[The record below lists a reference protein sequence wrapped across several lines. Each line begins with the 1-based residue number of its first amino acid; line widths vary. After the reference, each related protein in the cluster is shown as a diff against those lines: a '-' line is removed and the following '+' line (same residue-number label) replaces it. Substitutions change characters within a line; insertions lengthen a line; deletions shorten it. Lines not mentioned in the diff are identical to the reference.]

1 MILQGYFGLN
11 WENGSRKPVVHRSG
25 FRRTRRIRIIPLA
38 ASPTERGV
46 AATLAGLVAACS
58 TTRREVGAD
67 GDLFRVDD
75 EATILAAAKAIIGED
90 PVAALITIDAN
101 GVPRA
106 RSVGVSTPDGDLTF
120 WIGTRRSS
128 RKLEQ
133 IRNNPLAT
141 LYFNRDN
148 NDQGNEGAYYASF
161 MGQATV
167 HTDLPTLELQ
177 APAEEYRREFWPNF
191 PDDFAA
197 IRFETHWLEVT
208 GHGIRGSDAS
218 WQPQAVI
225 VQR

>member
-1 MILQGYFGLN
+1 MQDSL
-11 WENGSRKPVVHRSG
+11 
-25 FRRTRRIRIIPLA
+25 TRR
-38 ASPTERGV
+38 SVG
-46 AATLAGLVAACS
+46 ATLVGLLAACS
-58 TTRREVGAD
+58 TTRREVGVD
-67 GDLFRVDD
+67 SDLFRVDD
-75 EATILAAAKAIIGED
+75 EATILAAAKAIIEED
-90 PVAALITIDAN
+90 PVAALITVDAN

-106 RSVGVSTPDGDLTF
+106 RSVGVWAPDGDLTL

-133 IRNNPLAT
+133 LRNNPLAT

-148 NDQGNEGAYYASF
+148 NEQGNEGAYYASF

-167 HTDLPTLELQ
+167 HTDLQTLELR
-177 APAEEYRREFWPNF
+177 APAEEYRRAMWPNF

-197 IRFETHWLEVT
+197 IRFETRWLEVT
-208 GHGIRGSDAS
+208 GHGIRGSDTS